1 MKKKSFLLMLGGL
14 FAFSLAACNNS
25 GGGNPTTQGQPTTT
39 TTQGQPTTT
48 AQQSATLAFMSDN
61 KIRIDIMDENLGVTF
76 NYGNEAV
83 VSERE
88 INYVDSTN
96 LSMNGSAAV
105 DKVNFI
111 FVMEKSTGSR
121 VSVSKG
127 LNADSLENYLSG
139 SGRKIS
145 GCTKV
150 YIAISTGDL
159 KWNKNLSEPMN
170 ELIKPYD
177 I

>member
-1 MKKKSFLLMLGGL
+1 MKKKFLLMLGGI

-25 GGGNPTTQGQPTTT
+25 GSGNTTTQVQPTT
-39 TTQGQPTTT
+39 TTT
-48 AQQSATLAFMSDN
+48 AQQSATLAFMSNN
-61 KIRIDIMDENLGVTF
+61 KVRIDIMDDNLGVTF

-96 LSMNGSAAV
+96 LAMNGSVAV

-127 LNADSLENYLSG
+127 LRADGLENFLSKSG
-139 SGRKIS
+139 SKIS

-170 ELIKPYD
+170 DLIRPYD